1 MDRMKFSSALAYLG
15 VLAGVCIA
23 LGLPWLVLACGQDLS
38 ASVRTTVIILALLLG
53 GPLAAA
59 SVVIGITIPSALR
72 SDKLQI
78 AARCVHVPEEEE
90 AACCGGKPGAGD
102 ESRSKE

>member
-1 MDRMKFSSALAYLG
+1 MERMKFSSALAYVG

-23 LGLPWLVLACGQDLS
+23 LGLPWLILAYGADLS
-38 ASVRTTVIILALLLG
+38 ASIRTTVIILALLLG
-53 GPLAAA
+53 GLLAAA

-78 AARCVHVPEEEE
+78 AACCVRVPDED
-90 AACCGGKPGAGD
+90 AACCGGKPEAGV
-102 ESRSKE
+102 ETPPKE